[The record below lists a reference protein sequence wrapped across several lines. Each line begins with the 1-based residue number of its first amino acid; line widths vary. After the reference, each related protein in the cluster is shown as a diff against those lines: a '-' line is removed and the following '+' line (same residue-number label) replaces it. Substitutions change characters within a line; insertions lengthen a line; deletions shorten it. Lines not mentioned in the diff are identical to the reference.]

1 MQNTG
6 IPQLQSMNRIPS
18 TQALQCFEASAR
30 LGSFT
35 LAGQEM
41 HLTQGGVSR
50 QVISLEQRLGFA
62 LLERRQG
69 GLQLTPPGRAYLAE
83 IEPALRML
91 ERATSNVMALKGQGG
106 VLNLSI
112 PASWGNHWLIPRL
125 GSFTQAHSDIS
136 LNVFTK
142 IGVADFSNRQVDAAV
157 EYRIAPRSDMASE
170 FVMALSLSPYASPAW
185 KRLHGNTMPPA
196 AMLQHTTLPLAWNG
210 WLAKQARRPAPTAKD
225 QDAAQDIA
233 QEIAQEIAQGPR
245 YDLMFMAMNAAVAG
259 LGIALLPDFMAVP
272 LVSAR
277 RLTRLS
283 TASWQAPGGYYLAQ
297 SPLMRSDAAFATFR
311 DWLRIQIQIGTLP
324 A

>member
-1 MQNTG
+1 
-6 IPQLQSMNRIPS
+6 MNRIPS

-30 LGSFT
+30 LNSFT
-35 LAGQEM
+35 RAGQEM

-50 QVISLEQRLGFA
+50 QVIALEQRLGFA
-62 LLERRQG
+62 LLERRRD

-83 IEPALRML
+83 IEPALRSL
-91 ERATSNVMALKGQGG
+91 ERATSNVMALKGLGG

-125 GSFTQAHSDIS
+125 GGFTQVHSDIS

-142 IGVADFSNRQVDAAV
+142 IGAADFSNRQVDAAV

-170 FVMALSLSPYASPAW
+170 FVMGLVLSPYASPAW
-185 KRLHGNTMPPA
+185 KRQHGSSMPNA

-210 WLAKQARRPAPTAKD
+210 WLSQQNRNLTLTSNS
-225 QDAAQDIA
+225 QDIA
-233 QEIAQEIAQGPR
+233 TGPR

-259 LGIALLPDFMAVP
+259 LGMALLPPFMAAP
-272 LVSAR
+272 LVTAR

-283 TASWQAPGGYYLAQ
+283 TTSWQAPGGYYLSQ
-297 SPLMRSDAAFATFR
+297 SPLMCSEAAFATFR
-311 DWLRIQIQIGTLP
+311 DWLRDQIKIGI
-324 A
+324 

>member
-1 MQNTG
+1 
-6 IPQLQSMNRIPS
+6 MNRIPS

-35 LAGQEM
+35 LAGLEM

-50 QVISLEQRLGFA
+50 QVIT
-62 LLERRQG
+62 LERRL
-69 GLQLTPPGRAYLAE
+69 GLALLARRQAGLALTPAGAAYLLE

-91 ERATSNVMALKGQGG
+91 ERATSNVMALKGFGG

-125 GSFTQAHSDIS
+125 GSFTQVHSQIS

-142 IGVADFSNRQVDAAV
+142 IGAADFSNRQVDAAV
-157 EYRIAPRSDMASE
+157 EYRVAPRSMRGDSSDAACE
-170 FVMALSLSPYASPAW
+170 FIMPLVLSAYASPSW
-185 KRLHGNTMPPA
+185 KRQHGSAIPPA

-210 WLAKQARRPAPTAKD
+210 WLAQHNSAHLTPSDPR
-225 QDAAQDIA
+225 
-233 QEIAQEIAQGPR
+233 QEIATGPR
-245 YDLMFMAMNAAVAG
+245 YDLMFMAMNAAAAG
-259 LGIALLPDFMAVP
+259 LGAALLPDFMAAP

-283 TASWQAPGGYYLAQ
+283 KAAWQAPGGYYLSQ
-297 SPLMRSDAAFATFR
+297 SPLMPSDAAFATFR
-311 DWLRIQIQIGTLP
+311 DWLKSEVTSP
-324 A
+324 ALR

>member
-1 MQNTG
+1 
-6 IPQLQSMNRIPS
+6 MNRIPS

-30 LGSFT
+30 LRSFT

-50 QVISLEQRLGFA
+50 QIISLEQRLGFA

-69 GLQLTPPGRAYLAE
+69 GLQLTPAGSAYLAE
-83 IEPALRML
+83 IEPALRVL

-125 GSFTQAHSDIS
+125 GAFTQAHSDIS

-142 IGVADFSNRQVDAAV
+142 IGAADFSHRQVDAAV
-157 EYRIAPRSDMASE
+157 EYRMVARSDMACD
-170 FVMALSLSPYASPAW
+170 FVMALGLSPYASPSW
-185 KRLHGNTMPPA
+185 KRKQGSNMPPS

-210 WLAKQARRPAPTAKD
+210 WLAKQRATYPLPTD
-225 QDAAQDIA
+225 LR
-233 QEIAQEIAQGPR
+233 QEVEVATGPR
-245 YDLMFMAMNAAVAG
+245 YDLMFMAMNAAAAG
-259 LGIALLPDFMAVP
+259 LGMALLPDFMASSMVA
-272 LVSAR
+272 AR

-283 TASWQAPGGYYLAQ
+283 TSTWQAPGGYFLSQ
-297 SPLMRSDAAFATFR
+297 SPLHRSDAAFATFR
-311 DWLRIQIQIGTLP
+311 NWLRDQIKGSS
-324 A
+324 

>member
-1 MQNTG
+1 
-6 IPQLQSMNRIPS
+6 MNRIPS

-30 LGSFT
+30 LRSFT

-50 QVISLEQRLGFA
+50 QVIALEQRMGFA
-62 LLERRQG
+62 LFERCQG

-83 IEPALRML
+83 IEPALRIL

-125 GSFTQAHSDIS
+125 VGFTQAHSDIS

-142 IGVADFSNRQVDAAV
+142 IGAADFSNRQVDAAV

-170 FVMALSLSPYASPAW
+170 FVMALALSPYASPAW
-185 KRLHGNTMPPA
+185 KRLHGNNMPPT

-210 WLAKQARRPAPTAKD
+210 WLAKQSRSPPTANLQ
-225 QDAAQDIA
+225 QDVAT
-233 QEIAQEIAQGPR
+233 GPR

-259 LGIALLPDFMAVP
+259 LGVALLPDFMAAP
-272 LVSAR
+272 LVAAR

-283 TASWQAPGGYYLAQ
+283 STAWQAPGGYYLSQ
-297 SPLMRSDAAFATFR
+297 SPLMLSDTAFATFR
-311 DWLRIQIQIGTLP
+311 NWLRGQINTN
-324 A
+324 AHA

>member
-1 MQNTG
+1 
-6 IPQLQSMNRIPS
+6 MNRIPS

-50 QVISLEQRLGFA
+50 QVITLEQRLGFA

-83 IEPALRML
+83 IEPALRIL

-125 GSFTQAHSDIS
+125 GAFTQAHSAIS

-142 IGVADFSNRQVDAAV
+142 IGAADFSNRQVDAAV
-157 EYRIAPRSDMASE
+157 EYRMAARSDMACE
-170 FVMALSLSPYASPAW
+170 FVMALGLSPYASPAW
-185 KRLHGNTMPPA
+185 KRQHGSSLPPS

-210 WLAKQARRPAPTAKD
+210 WLAKQK
-225 QDAAQDIA
+225 AAHMLPSDPRQDIA
-233 QEIAQEIAQGPR
+233 TGPR
-245 YDLMFMAMNAAVAG
+245 YDLMFMAMNAAAAG
-259 LGIALLPDFMAVP
+259 LGMALLPDFMAAPMVA
-272 LVSAR
+272 AR

-283 TASWQAPGGYYLAQ
+283 TSTWQAPGGYFLSQ
-297 SPLMRSDAAFATFR
+297 SPLNRSDAAFATFR
-311 DWLRIQIQIGTLP
+311 DWLRDQIENSRSP

>member
-1 MQNTG
+1 MRVY
-6 IPQLQSMNRIPS
+6 PSFYAMNRIPS

-30 LGSFT
+30 LKSFT

-50 QVISLEQRLGFA
+50 QVIALEQRLGFA
-62 LLERRQG
+62 LLDRRQG
-69 GLQLTPPGRAYLAE
+69 GLQLTPPGHAYLSE

-142 IGVADFSNRQVDAAV
+142 IGAADFSNRQVDAAV
-157 EYRIAPRSDMASE
+157 EYRSAPRSDMVCE

-185 KRLHGNTMPPA
+185 KRKHGATFAPA
-196 AMLQHTTLPLAWNG
+196 AMLQHTTLPMAWNG
-210 WLAKQARRPAPTAKD
+210 WLAQRASSGEPISNL
-225 QDAAQDIA
+225 QDAAQNLA
-233 QEIAQEIAQGPR
+233 SGPR

-259 LGIALLPDFMAVP
+259 LGIALLPAFMAAP
-272 LVSAR
+272 LVTAR

-283 TASWQAPGGYYLAQ
+283 TTTWQAPGGYYLSQ
-297 SPLMRSDAAFATFR
+297 SPLMRSDAAFARFR
-311 DWLRIQIQIGTLP
+311 DWLRTQMQAQQLITGL
-324 A
+324 ASA

>member
-1 MQNTG
+1 MRVYPSFNA
-6 IPQLQSMNRIPS
+6 MNRIPS

-30 LGSFT
+30 LKSFT

-50 QVISLEQRLGFA
+50 QVIALEQRLGFA

-69 GLQLTPPGRAYLAE
+69 GLQLTPPGHAYLSE
-83 IEPALRML
+83 IEPALRLL

-125 GSFTQAHSDIS
+125 GNFTQAHSDIS

-142 IGVADFSNRQVDAAV
+142 IGAADFSNRQVDAAV
-157 EYRIAPRSDMASE
+157 EYRMAARGDMASE
-170 FVMALSLSPYASPAW
+170 FVMALSLSPYACPAW
-185 KRLHGNTMPPA
+185 KRQHGANFPRA

-210 WLAKQARRPAPTAKD
+210 FLAKLERGPAPAGNE
-225 QDAAQDIA
+225 QDIA
-233 QEIAQEIAQGPR
+233 SGPR

-259 LGIALLPDFMAVP
+259 LGIALLPAFMAAP
-272 LVSAR
+272 LVTSR

-283 TASWQAPGGYYLAQ
+283 TATWQAPGGYYLSQ
-297 SPLMRSDAAFATFR
+297 SPLMRSDSAFERFR
-311 DWLRIQIQIGTLP
+311 QWLRDEIKPEQR
-324 A
+324 

>member
-1 MQNTG
+1 M
-6 IPQLQSMNRIPS
+6 LMNRIPS

-30 LGSFT
+30 LNSFT
-35 LAGQEM
+35 RAGQEM

-50 QVISLEQRLGFA
+50 QVIALEQRLGFA
-62 LLERRQG
+62 LLERRRD

-83 IEPALRML
+83 IEPALRSL
-91 ERATSNVMALKGQGG
+91 ERATSNVMALKGLGG

-125 GSFTQAHSDIS
+125 GGFTQAHSDIS

-142 IGVADFSNRQVDAAV
+142 IGAADFSYRQVDAAV

-170 FVMALSLSPYASPAW
+170 FVMGLVLSPYASPAW
-185 KRLHGNTMPPA
+185 KRQHGSSMPNA

-210 WLAKQARRPAPTAKD
+210 WLSQQNRNPTPTSSS
-225 QDAAQDIA
+225 QDIA
-233 QEIAQEIAQGPR
+233 TGPR

-259 LGIALLPDFMAVP
+259 LGMALLPPFMAAP
-272 LVSAR
+272 LVTAR
-277 RLTRLS
+277 RLTRLTS
-283 TASWQAPGGYYLAQ
+283 TVWQAPGGYYLSQ
-297 SPLMRSDAAFATFR
+297 SPLMRSEAAFATFR
-311 DWLRIQIQIGTLP
+311 DWLRDQIKTC

>member
-1 MQNTG
+1 M
-6 IPQLQSMNRIPS
+6 SRIPS

-50 QVISLEQRLGFA
+50 QVIALEQRLGFA
-62 LLERRQG
+62 LLERRRD
-69 GLQLTPPGRAYLAE
+69 GLQLTPAGSAYLSE

-91 ERATSNVMALKGQGG
+91 ERATSNVMALKGVGG

-125 GSFTQAHSDIS
+125 GGFTQAHSEIS

-142 IGVADFSNRQVDAAV
+142 IGAADFSNRQIDAAV
-157 EYRIAPRSDMASE
+157 EYRTAPRAEMACE
-170 FVMALSLSPYASPAW
+170 FVMGLSLSPYASPAW
-185 KRLHGNTMPPA
+185 KRQHSSEMPPS

-210 WLAKQARRPAPTAKD
+210 WLAKQGKSDLLPLDAR
-225 QDAAQDIA
+225 QDIA
-233 QEIAQEIAQGPR
+233 TGPR

-259 LGIALLPDFMAVP
+259 LGMALLPDFMAAP
-272 LVSAR
+272 LVTSR
-277 RLTRLS
+277 RLTKLS
-283 TASWQAPGGYYLAQ
+283 SATWQAPGGYFLSQ
-297 SPLMRSDAAFATFR
+297 SPLMRSEAAFATFR
-311 DWLRIQIQIGTLP
+311 DWLRDEIKRP
-324 A
+324 RA

>member
-1 MQNTG
+1 
-6 IPQLQSMNRIPS
+6 MNRIPS

-50 QVISLEQRLGFA
+50 QVIALEQRLGCA
-62 LLERRQG
+62 LLERRRD
-69 GLQLTPPGRAYLAE
+69 GLQLTPPGQAYLQE
-83 IEPALRML
+83 IEPALRLL

-125 GSFTQAHSDIS
+125 GSFTQAHSQIS

-142 IGVADFSNRQVDAAV
+142 IGAADFSNRQVDAAV
-157 EYRIAPRSDMASE
+157 EYRMAPRSDMACE
-170 FVMALSLSPYASPAW
+170 FVMPLVLSPYASPAW
-185 KRLHGNTMPPA
+185 KRKHGATLPPA

-210 WLAKQARRPAPTAKD
+210 WLAKHKAPQLLPADPR
-225 QDAAQDIA
+225 
-233 QEIAQEIAQGPR
+233 QEVATGPR
-245 YDLMFMAMNAAVAG
+245 YDLMFMAMNAAAAG
-259 LGIALLPDFMAVP
+259 LGMALLPDFMAAPMVT
-272 LVSAR
+272 AR

-283 TASWQAPGGYYLAQ
+283 TTPWQAPGGYYLSQ
-297 SPLMRSDAAFATFR
+297 SPLMRGDAAFATFR
-311 DWLRIQIQIGTLP
+311 DWLREQIRT
-324 A
+324 ASKT

>member
-1 MQNTG
+1 
-6 IPQLQSMNRIPS
+6 MNRIPS

-35 LAGQEM
+35 LAGKEM

-50 QVISLEQRLGFA
+50 QMMALEQRLGFA
-62 LLERRQG
+62 LLERRRD

-83 IEPALRML
+83 IEPALRLL

-125 GSFTQAHSDIS
+125 GGFTQTHPEIS

-142 IGVADFSNRQVDAAV
+142 IGAADFSNRQIDAAV
-157 EYRIAPRSDMASE
+157 EYRVTPRSDMACE
-170 FVMALSLSPYASPAW
+170 FIMGLALAPYASPSW
-185 KRLHGNTMPPA
+185 KRRHGTTLPNS

-210 WLAKQARRPAPTAKD
+210 WLAQQNRSLTTANM
-225 QDAAQDIA
+225 Q
-233 QEIAQEIAQGPR
+233 QEVATGPR

-259 LGIALLPDFMAVP
+259 LGMALLPAFMAAP
-272 LVSAR
+272 LVTSR

-283 TASWQAPGGYYLAQ
+283 SVTWQAPGGYYLAQ
-297 SPLMRSDAAFATFR
+297 SPLMRSEAAFATFR
-311 DWLRIQIQIGTLP
+311 DWLRDQIQAEQG
-324 A
+324 